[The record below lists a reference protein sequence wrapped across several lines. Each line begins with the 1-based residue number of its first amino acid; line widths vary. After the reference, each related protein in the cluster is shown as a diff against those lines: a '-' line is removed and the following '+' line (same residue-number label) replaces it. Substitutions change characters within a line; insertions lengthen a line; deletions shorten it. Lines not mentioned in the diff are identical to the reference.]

1 LAKKPTRK
9 PKKAKKAKKA
19 KRPAAQSRALVPIPP
34 VRVDETIEED
44 EPPPPASYDEG
55 CRLIAEAASIDQ
67 LKDIADKFEALG
79 RYAKQRRNHKV
90 VADCAAIQNRA
101 EYKMGR
107 LIIAMRSEGTLA
119 SVGGRRQPGQ
129 RTLDE
134 LDIPPKVAAR
144 AVALAERYTESEF
157 LNKVQ
162 QLRERIERGGVR
174 RLLVSSHDEDEEPDR
189 SIEKLIQ
196 DATRWWTRFL
206 DGPRLEELEEFIDR
220 CQEVDQVLINDLI
233 TALEDVASALT
244 RNINAL
250 HNAIRTMDLAVVRP
264 VLPPPQD

>member
-9 PKKAKKAKKA
+9 PKKA
-19 KRPAAQSRALVPIPP
+19 KRPAAQSRALVRLPP

-44 EPPPPASYDEG
+44 EPPAPARYDEG
-55 CRLIAEAASIDQ
+55 CRLIAEAASIDE
-67 LKDIADKFEALG
+67 LRDIADKWEAVG

-90 VADCAAIQNRA
+90 LADCAAIQNRA
-101 EYKMGR
+101 EYKMGE

-134 LDIPPKVAAR
+134 IDIPPKVAAR
-144 AVALAERYTESEF
+144 AVALAQRYTESEF
-157 LNKVQ
+157 LNKVY
-162 QLRERIERGGVR
+162 QLRERIERGGIK
-174 RLLVSSHDEDEEPDR
+174 RLLVSSEDEDEEQDR
-189 SIEKLIQ
+189 SIEVMIQ
-196 DATRWWTRFL
+196 EATRWWTRFL
-206 DGPRLEELEEFIDR
+206 DGTRLEELEEFIDR
-220 CQEVDQVLINDLI
+220 CQEVDQGLINDLI

-250 HNAIRTMDLAVVRP
+250 HNAIRTMDLAVIRP